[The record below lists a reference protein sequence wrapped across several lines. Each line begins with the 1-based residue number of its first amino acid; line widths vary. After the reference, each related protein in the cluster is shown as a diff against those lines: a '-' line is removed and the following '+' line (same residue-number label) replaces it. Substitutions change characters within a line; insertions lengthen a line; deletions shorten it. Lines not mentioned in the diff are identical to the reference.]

1 MRYFVYCRKSSEA
14 EDRQILSIE
23 SQRNEVTRAFGSG
36 SDAVIVNVYEEA
48 FSAKAP
54 GRPLFNEMLSRIERG
69 EADGIIAWHPDR
81 LARNSIDGGR
91 IIYLVDR
98 KLLKDIKF
106 STYTFENNSQ
116 GKFMLSIIFGYSKYY
131 VDSLSENVKRG
142 YRTKLEKGWRPGCA
156 PIGYRNDP
164 ETKTI
169 VCDTERF
176 VLVRRMFDMALTGAY
191 SISEITRETHRWG
204 LTTPQHRRQGGK
216 FLTRGIVHHILT
228 NSFYCGRLFWNGQ
241 TYAGAHTPM
250 VTEAEFDRVEAI
262 LSRPGRPSPKRH
274 AFPFTGLLR
283 CGECDSG
290 ITAERKV
297 NKFGSRYIYYH
308 CTHKRQ
314 LSYDCSQGSIRA
326 EELERQ
332 FAEFLETIALKSRV
346 HEYLVNGLRQRA
358 RSRERELDIQRM
370 ALQRTRD
377 GLTAQ
382 WTNLTTLRVRERI
395 NDEDFVHERARIRR
409 EQAKLS
415 EAAARLESGE
425 TWIEPA
431 LTLISGLK
439 LAVQWFKE
447 GDEKV
452 KRRIVEAIGSNFR
465 LTDKKLLCE
474 AAFPF
479 FTPAFLANCPTSR
492 GGWDEFRTFPPC
504 VELQTLWQQ
513 RDKRLLDA
521 VDLFKQLSQAH
532 RPARPQTKRRL
543 AA

>member
-1 MRYFVYCRKSSEA
+1 
-14 EDRQILSIE
+14 
-23 SQRNEVTRAFGSG
+23 
-36 SDAVIVNVYEEA
+36 

-54 GRPLFNEMLSRIERG
+54 GRPVFNEMLSRIEHG

-91 IIYLVDR
+91 IVYLIDQ
-98 KLLKDIKF
+98 KLLKDLKF

-156 PIGYRNDP
+156 PTGYRNDP
-164 ETKTI
+164 QTRTI

-176 VLVRRMFDMALTGAY
+176 ILVRRMFDMALTGAY
-191 SISEITRETHRWG
+191 SISDITRETHRWR
-204 LTTPQHRRQGGK
+204 LTTPQHKRQGGK
-216 FLTRGIVHHILT
+216 PLTRGIVHHILT
-228 NSFYCGRLFWNGQ
+228 NPFYCGRLIWNGQ

-262 LSRPGRPSPKRH
+262 LCRPGRPSPKRR

-283 CGECDSG
+283 CGECESG

-297 NKFGSRYIYYH
+297 NKFGSRYVYYH
-308 CTHKRQ
+308 CTHKKQ
-314 LSYDCSQGSIRA
+314 LTYDCSQGSIRA

-332 FAEFLETIALKSRV
+332 LVQFLESITLNQRV
-346 HEYLVNGLRQRA
+346 QEYLVNGLRKRA
-358 RSRERELDIQRM
+358 RSRERELDIQRT

-377 GLTAQ
+377 ALTAE
-382 WTNLTTLRVRERI
+382 WNNLTTLRVRERI
-395 NDEDFVHERARIRR
+395 NDDDFARERTRIKG

-415 EAAARLESGE
+415 EAISRLESGE

-439 LAVQWFKE
+439 LVVQWFKE

-452 KRRIVEAIGSNFR
+452 KRRIVEVIGSNFR
-465 LTDKKLLCE
+465 LIDRKLLCE

-479 FTPAFLANCPTSR
+479 FTPASLANCPTSR
-492 GGWDEFRTFPPC
+492 
-504 VELQTLWQQ
+504 
-513 RDKRLLDA
+513 
-521 VDLFKQLSQAH
+521 
-532 RPARPQTKRRL
+532 RR
-543 AA
+543 